1 MPTYKRHIPVPLPIL
16 GSQLASR
23 AHDRYSPETPNNPRQ
38 QKITGLFF
46 YYFTF
51 FHCSKEKLEDEEQQL
66 EEEEDCEFHL
76 LSDVDSN
83 SEQVETWS
91 SPFTI
96 DWKPACAF

>member
-1 MPTYKRHIPVPLPIL
+1 MTGTVQKPQIIHINKRSL
-16 GSQLASR
+16 
-23 AHDRYSPETPNNPRQ
+23 DF
-38 QKITGLFF
+38 FF

>member
-1 MPTYKRHIPVPLPIL
+1 MTGTVQKPQIIHVNKRSL
-16 GSQLASR
+16 
-23 AHDRYSPETPNNPRQ
+23 D
-38 QKITGLFF
+38 FF

-66 EEEEDCEFHL
+66 EEEENCEFHL

-91 SPFTI
+91 SPLIGNLHVPFRI
-96 DWKPACAF
+96 DNMC